1 MKGVLSVK
9 FILSFILCFVL
20 ILPVFS
26 AEENITGV
34 NKENNNT
41 VLKGEAE
48 CEMLP
53 PIDKEVIKPVRKSLT
68 NIEYDIKY
76 LQNGKAKNFER
87 SNIEYS
93 GVTDFFNY

>member
-1 MKGVLSVK
+1 MR
-9 FILSFILCFVL
+9 FILSFVLCFL
-20 ILPVFS
+20 IFLPVFS
-26 AEENITGV
+26 VEQDNTENI
-34 NKENNNT
+34 NQEEKNT

-53 PIDKEVIKPVRKSLT
+53 PIEKEIIKPVRKSLT
-68 NIEYDIKY
+68 NLEYDAKY
-76 LQNGKAKNFER
+76 LRNGKAKNFER

>member
-1 MKGVLSVK
+1 MR
-9 FILSFILCFVL
+9 FILSFVLCFL
-20 ILPVFS
+20 IFLPVFS
-26 AEENITGV
+26 VEQDNTENI
-34 NKENNNT
+34 NQEEKNT

-53 PIDKEVIKPVRKSLT
+53 PIEKEIIKPVRKSLT
-68 NIEYDIKY
+68 NLEYDTKY
-76 LQNGKAKNFER
+76 LRNGKAKNFER